1 MITVKLFGTLRL
13 DTGVKEVQV
22 AGNRVRDLYSP
33 LLEAILNQNPDC
45 GITLK
50 KLKCCN
56 AAVNG
61 VLSTPGSKLQ
71 DGDTVYLFPAVAGG

>member
-22 AGNRVRDLYSP
+22 SGNRVKDLYIP
-33 LLEAILNQNPDC
+33 IQKAILEENPEC

-61 VLSTPGSKLQ
+61 VLSAPGSKLR